1 MGGYLPA
8 KDDEFSRWFNNFAQ
22 RLMAYRHELDVP
34 WLGVLA
40 VLALGIRFA
49 QEVNGVISAHN
60 AYRAGLAVRDNDRA
74 DTIEPKLRKL
84 VQRIQHH
91 PAMTDAIRRDLG
103 IAVPDDKPT
112 PLTAVSIEEVGAPL
126 ITADVSQHKRAIL
139 RFGPNPLNQRH
150 NALPAGIRRVR
161 LWYYIGNGPP
171 TDEKDW
177 QFLDDDNRSPYTHV
191 TMNAQPMTI
200 TYRAAYVD
208 RHNRV
213 GAFSD
218 PVTVTISP

>member
-8 KDDEFSRWFNNFAQ
+8 KDDEFSRWLGHFAQ
-22 RLMAYRHELDVP
+22 RLIAYWEELDIRGLEVLVLRF
-34 WLGVLA
+34 LGD
-40 VLALGIRFA
+40 RFA
-49 QEVNGVISAHN
+49 EEIDGVISAHN
-60 AYRAGLAVRDNDRA
+60 AYRASLAVRDNDRA
-74 DTIEPKLRKL
+74 DTIEPRLRKL

-103 IAVPDDKPT
+103 ITVPDGEPT
-112 PLTAVSIEEVGAPL
+112 PQTAVSIDEAGAPL
-126 ITADVSQHKRAIL
+126 ITADVGQHKRAIL
-139 RFGPNPLNQRH
+139 KFGPNPLNARH

>member
-8 KDDEFSRWFNNFAQ
+8 KDDEFSRWLGHFAQ
-22 RLMAYRHELDVP
+22 RLIAYWEELDIAA
-34 WLGVLA
+34 LEVLM
-40 VLALGIRFA
+40 LRFLDDRFA
-49 QEVNGVISAHN
+49 EDIDGVTSAHN

-74 DTIEPKLRKL
+74 DTIEPRLRNL

-91 PAMTDAIRRDLG
+91 PAMTDGIRRDLG
-103 IAVPDDKPT
+103 ITVPDSEPT
-112 PLTAVSIEEVGAPL
+112 PQTAVSIEEAGHPML
-126 ITADVSQHKRAIL
+126 DIDVSERKRAKIK
-139 RFGPNPLNQRH
+139 FGPNPLNARH

-161 LWYYIGNGPP
+161 LWYYIGSGPP
-171 TDEKDW
+171 PEEKDW
-177 QFLDDDNRSPYTHV
+177 IFLDDDNRSPYTHV
-191 TMNAQPMTI
+191 TMNAQPLTI

-218 PVTVTISP
+218 TVTVTISP